1 MPITILNVYNLTL
14 EGPSLNPTA
23 VTFTGL
29 PHIYRGAIKKR
40 YIKSITHTPYLQ
52 VTITVDH
59 SHTRFY
65 GFSKLAGKT
74 IILVPAYIYK
84 NPAPV

>member
-1 MPITILNVYNLTL
+1 MSIPIIKVYNLKL
-14 EGPSLNPTA
+14 VGSPQHPMA
-23 VTFTGL
+23 VMFTGL
-29 PHIYRGAIKKR
+29 PHIYKGTIEKR

-65 GFSKLAGKT
+65 GFSRLAGKT
-74 IILVPAYIYK
+74 IILVPAYTYN
-84 NPAPV
+84 NPAPM